1 MAANDTNLAA
11 FASLDT
17 SPQLG
22 LAIAGVLTDSA
33 TNTLISQGNTSPS
46 SSDIQQMVTNWTGNS
61 GGLQKQFL
69 EKLVHD
75 TEIKFTYAAN
85 IIDAVTA
92 QLAAINTL
100 SVITST
106 NAPEVLT
113 LSQATANV
121 MKIQI
126 KAELSCALI
135 ALSDVIKNFIEM
147 NKAIPS
153 SVSTYVTKANTAK
166 ATVGL
171 S

>member
-1 MAANDTNLAA
+1 MAANDTNLQA

-46 SSDIQQMVTNWTGNS
+46 SSDIQQMVENWTGNS

-85 IIDAVTA
+85 IIDAITA
-92 QLAAINTL
+92 QLAAINAL
-100 SVITST
+100 SLITSA

-121 MKIQI
+121 MKVQI

-135 ALSDVIKNFIEM
+135 ALSDVIRNHIEM
-147 NKAIPS
+147 NKQIPAT
-153 SVSTYVTKANTAK
+153 VTTYIGKANAMK
-166 ATVGL
+166 SAVGL